1 MSRNRNL
8 IIYIILFSLLFIG
21 LNAFS
26 QENLTKEVKVV
37 KPYEPTISD
46 ANKISYLPK
55 ILDTIKVVPEVN
67 YLLQTKPI
75 NVGYTIN
82 PIKPARMVSE
92 PLTKLYNSYFR
103 VGVGTK
109 TLPLLEAYIN
119 SKRSEDYSVG
129 AYYKY
134 SASYAKVELLNDE
147 RVFAGYSD
155 NDLQL
160 FGKKFFKNSTLQGD
174 IGVQGDTRYFYG
186 YDTQIDTSMDK
197 DDIRQKYLQFNM
209 KANYKSTYVDS
220 NHINYDFIVGID
232 YVKDDFSN
240 NELGFKM
247 KGDINKIFSKEMVG
261 AKVGIEHYS
270 VSENVDSSNNTIIN
284 INPWVG
290 KFGDKWRVKAG
301 INFYSDIRED
311 NTNTYYYP
319 VGLLEYD
326 VANHFLIPY
335 AGVNGKIEVN
345 NFLKTI
351 SINPFIVPGQ
361 SMLNTD
367 HKLILYGG
375 IRGNFNSTTYY
386 NVKVSYSLID
396 NMPFFVNN
404 MALTDSTGNQF
415 SVVYDNI
422 ELVSYFGELSLAPN
436 EKLNLHIKAN
446 YHDYKMDI
454 EQKPWHK
461 LSFDLTFSARYNLRD
476 KIILKG
482 DIFSLGKR
490 YAKLNNNGDF
500 AELESVIDINIG
512 AEYRYSKILSGFI
525 QFNNILSE
533 NYYQWNY
540 YPTYGFNVLL
550 GITYAF

>member
-1 MSRNRNL
+1 MSRNL
-8 IIYIILFSLLFIG
+8 IIYIILFSLLSVG
-21 LNAFS
+21 LHAFS

-37 KPYEPTISD
+37 KPYEPTLSD

-55 ILDTIKVVPEVN
+55 ISDTVKVVPQIN
-67 YLLQTKPI
+67 YLLQTRPV

-92 PLTKLYNSYFR
+92 PLTKLYNSYIR

-109 TLPLLEAYIN
+109 THPLFEAYIN
-119 SKRSEDYSVG
+119 SKRSEDYTLG

-134 SASYAKVELLNDE
+134 AASYAKVGLLNDE

-209 KANYKSTYVDS
+209 NANYKSTYVDS
-220 NHINYDFIVGID
+220 NHINYDFNVGID
-232 YVKDDFSN
+232 YIKDDFSN

-261 AKVGIEHYS
+261 AKVGMEHYS

-301 INFYSDIRED
+301 INMFSDARDD
-311 NTNTYYYP
+311 NTNIYYYP
-319 VGLLEYD
+319 VGILEYD
-326 VANHFLIPY
+326 IANHFLIPY

-345 NFLKTI
+345 SFLKTLT
-351 SINPFIVPGQ
+351 INPFVVPGT

-375 IRGNFNSTTYY
+375 VRGNFNSTTYY
-386 NVKVSYSLID
+386 NFKVSYALID

-404 MALTDSTGNQF
+404 WALTDSSGNQF

-446 YHDYKMDI
+446 YRNYKMDV

-461 LSFDLTFSARYNLRD
+461 PSFDLTFSARYNLRD

-482 DIFSLGKR
+482 DIFSMGKR

-533 NYYQWNY
+533 NYDQWNY

>member
-1 MSRNRNL
+1 MNRNL

-55 ILDTIKVVPEVN
+55 ILDTVKVVPEVN

-92 PLTKLYNSYFR
+92 PLTKLYNSYIR

-109 TLPLLEAYIN
+109 TLPLLETYIN
-119 SKRSEDYSVG
+119 SKRSEDYTLGV
-129 AYYKY
+129 YYKY

-160 FGKKFFKNSTLQGD
+160 FGKKFFKNATLQGD
-174 IGVQGDTRYFYG
+174 LGVQGDTRYFYG
-186 YDTQIDTSMDK
+186 YDTKIDTSMEK
-197 DDIRQKYLQFNM
+197 DDIRQKYFKFNM
-209 KANYKSTYVDS
+209 SANYKSTYVDS
-220 NHINYDFIVGID
+220 NHINYDFNVGID

-240 NELGFKM
+240 NELGFKV
-247 KGDINKIFSKEMVG
+247 KGDLNKIFSEEMVG

-301 INFYSDIRED
+301 INIYSDIKEN

-335 AGVNGKIEVN
+335 AGVDGKIEVN

-386 NVKVSYSLID
+386 NFKVSYSLID

-404 MALTDSTGNQF
+404 LALTDSTGNQF

-436 EKLNLHIKAN
+436 EKLYLHIKAN
-446 YHDYKMDI
+446 YRNYKMDI

-461 LSFDLTFSARYNLRD
+461 PSFDLTFSARYNLRD

-482 DIFSLGKR
+482 DIFSLGNR
-490 YAKLNNNGDF
+490 YAKLDNTGNF

-525 QFNNILSE
+525 QFNNILSD
-533 NYYQWNY
+533 NYYHWNY

>member
-1 MSRNRNL
+1 MSRNL
-8 IIYIILFSLLFIG
+8 ITYIILFSLLSVG

-37 KPYEPTISD
+37 KPYEPTLSD

-55 ILDTIKVVPEVN
+55 ISDTVKVVPQIN
-67 YLLQTKPI
+67 YLLQTRPV

-92 PLTKLYNSYFR
+92 PLTKLYNSYIR

-109 TLPLLEAYIN
+109 THPLFEAYIN
-119 SKRSEDYSVG
+119 SKRSEDYTLG

-134 SASYAKVELLNDE
+134 AASYAKVGLLNDE

-209 KANYKSTYVDS
+209 NANYKSTYVDS
-220 NHINYDFIVGID
+220 NHINYDFNVGID
-232 YVKDDFSN
+232 YIKDDFSN

-270 VSENVDSSNNTIIN
+270 VSEKVDSSNNTIIN

-301 INFYSDIRED
+301 INIYSDARDD
-311 NTNTYYYP
+311 NTNIYYYP
-319 VGLLEYD
+319 VGILEYD
-326 VANHFLIPY
+326 IANHFLIPY

-345 NFLKTI
+345 SFLKTLN
-351 SINPFIVPGQ
+351 INPFVVPGT

-375 IRGNFNSTTYY
+375 VRGNFNSNTYY
-386 NVKVSYSLID
+386 NVKVSYALID

-404 MALTDSTGNQF
+404 WALTDSSGNQF

-436 EKLNLHIKAN
+436 EKLNLHIKAHYRN
-446 YHDYKMDI
+446 YKMDV

-461 LSFDLTFSARYNLRD
+461 PSFDLTFSARYNLRD

-533 NYYQWNY
+533 NYDQWNY

>member
-1 MSRNRNL
+1 MSRNL
-8 IIYIILFSLLFIG
+8 ITYIILFSLLSVG

-37 KPYEPTISD
+37 KPYEPTLSD

-55 ILDTIKVVPEVN
+55 ISDTVKVVPQIN
-67 YLLQTKPI
+67 YLLQTRPV

-92 PLTKLYNSYFR
+92 PLTKLYNSYIR

-109 TLPLLEAYIN
+109 THPLFEAYIN
-119 SKRSEDYSVG
+119 SKRSADYTLG

-134 SASYAKVELLNDE
+134 AASYAKVGLLNDE

-209 KANYKSTYVDS
+209 NANYKSTYVDS
-220 NHINYDFIVGID
+220 NHINYDFNVGID
-232 YVKDDFSN
+232 YIKDDFSN

-270 VSENVDSSNNTIIN
+270 VSEKVDSSNNTIIN

-301 INFYSDIRED
+301 INIYSDARDD
-311 NTNTYYYP
+311 NTNIYYYP
-319 VGLLEYD
+319 VGILEYD
-326 VANHFLIPY
+326 IANHFLIPY

-345 NFLKTI
+345 SFLKTLN
-351 SINPFIVPGQ
+351 INPFVVPGT

-375 IRGNFNSTTYY
+375 VRGNFNSNTYY
-386 NVKVSYSLID
+386 NVKVSYALID

-404 MALTDSTGNQF
+404 WALTDSSGNQF

-436 EKLNLHIKAN
+436 EKLNLHIKAHYRN
-446 YHDYKMDI
+446 YKMDV

-461 LSFDLTFSARYNLRD
+461 PSFDLTFSARYNLRD

-533 NYYQWNY
+533 NYDQWNY

>member
-1 MSRNRNL
+1 MNIKL
-8 IIYIILFSLLFIG
+8 TIYITLIALLLSG
-21 LNAFS
+21 LDAFS
-26 QENLTKEVKVV
+26 QENMTKEVRVV

-55 ILDTIKVVPEVN
+55 ISDTVKIVPQVN
-67 YLLQTKPI
+67 YLLQTRPV
-75 NVGYTIN
+75 NVGYSID
-82 PIKPARMVSE
+82 PIKPARMVGE
-92 PLTKLYNSYFR
+92 PLTKLYNSY
-103 VGVGTK
+103 VKLGVGTK
-109 TLPLLEAYIN
+109 TLPLLEAYVS
-119 SKRSEDYSVG
+119 SKRSEDYVFG
-129 AYYKY
+129 AFYKY
-134 SASYAKVELLNDE
+134 DASYAKVELLNDE

-174 IGVQGDTRYFYG
+174 VGIKGDTRYFYG
-186 YDTQIDTSMDK
+186 YDTKIDTSMDK
-197 DDIRQKYLQFNM
+197 EDIRQKYLQFNFN
-209 KANYKSTYVDS
+209 ANYKSTYVDS
-220 NHINYDFIVGID
+220 NHINYDFKIGVN

-240 NELGFKM
+240 HETGFKL
-247 KGDINKIFSKEMVG
+247 KGDIHKIFSKEMVG
-261 AKVGIEHYS
+261 AKIGVQHYS
-270 VSENVDSSNNTIIN
+270 VSEKVDSSNNTIIN

-301 INFYSDIRED
+301 INIYSDARDD
-311 NTNTYYYP
+311 NTNIYYYP
-319 VGLLEYD
+319 VGILEYD
-326 VANHFLIPY
+326 IANHFLIPY

-345 NFLKTI
+345 SFLKTLN
-351 SINPFIVPGQ
+351 INPFVVPGT

-386 NVKVSYSLID
+386 NFKVSYSLID

-404 MALTDSTGNQF
+404 LAVTDSIGNQF
-415 SVVYDNI
+415 SVLYDNV

-436 EKLNLHIKAN
+436 EKLNFHVKAN
-446 YHDYKMDI
+446 YRDYRMDV

-461 LSFDLTFSARYNLRD
+461 PSFDLTFSARYNLRD

-490 YAKLNNNGDF
+490 YAKLNSNGDF
-500 AELESVIDINIG
+500 VELESVIDINLG

-525 QFNNILSE
+525 RFNNILSE

-540 YPTYGFNVLL
+540 FPTYGFNVLL
-550 GITYAF
+550 GVTYAF